1 MSEALKKS
9 SQMTLWDTASV
20 TSSPESGSG
29 VELCDSPDGQTTS
42 QSGQGLARASRSA
55 GRGKRRAS
63 ATIDIFGQ
71 PGQDSSRSAFLA
83 WSLASRLRQRT
94 ERLGSTL
101 FKLTWKLWTT
111 PAGRSFYLLRASAR
125 RTADT
130 DFSSWPTPNAEH
142 QNDTDTKWEERRAL
156 LKEKHINGNG
166 FGLTLGMAATLAG
179 WSTPTTRD
187 HKDGA
192 CQEQLEAGTVPVN
205 ALLGRQALL
214 TTGWNTP
221 QAADEKWHYSTAEA
235 AMRRKNSGKQMCIE
249 AEALLAVTGATPTGS
264 PASTE
269 KRGQLNPAHSRW
281 LMGLPPEWDACAPTA
296 TRSSRRSP
304 KSSSAR
310 TLQSLL

>member
-192 CQEQLEAGTVPVN
+192 NALDQVPVN
-205 ALLGRQALL
+205 ALLGRQVLLAGPARLTVSGELL
-214 TTGWNTP
+214 TGSSAGIT
-221 QAADEKWHYSTAEA
+221 
-235 AMRRKNSGKQMCIE
+235 SG
-249 AEALLAVTGATPTGS
+249 
-264 PASTE
+264 
-269 KRGQLNPAHSRW
+269 GQLNPVLPRW
-281 LMGLPPEWDACAPTA
+281 LMALPAVWDDCAPTG
-296 TRSSRRSP
+296 TRLSRKSRQ
-304 KSSSAR
+304 SSSAR
-310 TLQSLL
+310 TEKSGRSTD